1 MSKFKLENEFNLYFC
16 LIIGG
21 NVGMTFKVDPV
32 TGYIITNNTVDFET
46 TSKFELWIKTFY
58 ANKPLFSV
66 SKKIDIII
74 QDINDNPPIFE
85 GSNLVKMSV
94 LEGTVPPFV
103 IGYEPLTFDLDT
115 GVNADITYELVDNEQ
130 EIFSVNRKTG
140 IIKCHQELDRETLD
154 SYVLK
159 LVAIDGGSPRMS
171 STSTILLTVADSN
184 DEVPRFTRLYSLNV
198 TEGTRVGSHL
208 LTVDTVDL
216 DTPVNSNVTYS
227 FLRESNPGGTFKIH
241 LTTGRIILAKSLDR
255 EVTKLVNFIDILLLL
270 LSYFILRQYFI
281 NNY

>member
-1 MSKFKLENEFNLYFC
+1 M
-16 LIIGG
+16 
-21 NVGMTFKVDPV
+21 
-32 TGYIITNNTVDFET
+32 
-46 TSKFELWIKTFY
+46 
-58 ANKPLFSV
+58 NKKYS
-66 SKKIDIII
+66 
-74 QDINDNPPIFE
+74 
-85 GSNLVKMSV
+85 
-94 LEGTVPPFV
+94 
-103 IGYEPLTFDLDT
+103 
-115 GVNADITYELVDNEQ
+115 
-130 EIFSVNRKTG
+130 G

-227 FLRESNPGGTFKIH
+227 FLRESNPDGTFKIH

-255 EVTKLVNFIDILLLL
+255 EVTKLVNFIDILLLF
-270 LSYFILRQYFI
+270 LSYFSIILLIIINKYFI
-281 NNY
+281 VSRFKTNIRSE